1 MKARIHSGFLLIGLT
16 IESMREKG
24 RRAHSAER
32 GGGTNVKFVRSSSAL
47 AGGVLLGLL
56 TTASAPITAP
66 ADLGQSFGAINFFIR
81 SAEESADQSKVVF
94 PLHRGT
100 SHGQNVF
107 YVLTEASDRGSAN
120 SLGINYAPKLNAA
133 AGTAAVQKVTLNS
146 DGSVNFPGT
155 VMFGLGRVVVAGAG
169 AATDPT
175 TAFPPSAIHVPAAGD
190 ANYSP
195 LIQMPD
201 GTIFNA
207 PQVANDSGQADK
219 VLVLDKINMTVTY
232 AGTEG
237 RYDNRIVH
245 YVSFDASLETPAAL
259 EDVTFAPNLNAAPSA
274 GCADGAVA
282 VSPCAREP
290 LIAFTNGQTGPSN
303 PQRQGLSSAIVD
315 GLFPLNILKEIPSGK
330 DDPGVPVYSPLWDI
344 HLAMWVVPVDQRFRQ
359 TDFGAAFFL
368 SVPNGPVASFGS
380 RAQPLQASR
389 FIVNCPAVSL
399 NPTK

>member
-1 MKARIHSGFLLIGLT
+1 M
-16 IESMREKG
+16 
-24 RRAHSAER
+24 
-32 GGGTNVKFVRSSSAL
+32 KFVRSFSAL

-56 TTASAPITAP
+56 VTASAPITAP
-66 ADLGQSFGAINFFIR
+66 ADLGQNFGTINFFIR
-81 SAEESADQSKVVF
+81 SAQESADQTKVVF

-100 SHGQNVF
+100 SHGQTVF
-107 YVLTEASDRGSAN
+107 YVLTEASDRGIAN
-120 SLGINYAPKLNAA
+120 SMGINYAPKLLAA

-155 VMFGLGRVVVAGAG
+155 VTFGLGRVVVPGAG

-175 TAFPPSAIHVPAAGD
+175 TAFPPSAIHIPAAGD
-190 ANYSP
+190 ASYSP

-219 VLVLDKINMTVTY
+219 VLAIDKTNQTVTY
-232 AGTEG
+232 AETEG
-237 RYDNRIVH
+237 RYDNRVVH
-245 YVSFDASLETPAAL
+245 YVSFDASLETAAAL

-274 GCADGAVA
+274 GCADII
-282 VSPCAREP
+282 SPHMGCAREP
-290 LIAFTNGQTGPSN
+290 LIAFTNGQTGLDN

-315 GLFPLNILKEIPSGK
+315 RVPPLNILEEIPAGMA
-330 DDPGVPVYSPLWDI
+330 DPGFPAYSPLWDI
-344 HLAMWVVPVDQRFRQ
+344 HLAMWTVPVAQRTRQ
-359 TDFGAAFFL
+359 ADFATAFGL
-368 SVPNGPVASFGS
+368 SIPGGPVASFPSG
-380 RAQPLQASR
+380 AQPLQASG